1 MKLVLYDYW
10 RSGAAYRTR
19 IALHLKGLAFDQVA
33 VDLRLGEQREEAYL
47 ARNPQ
52 GLVPLLEA
60 DGRPLVQSV
69 AILEW
74 LEEVHPQPPLLP
86 SGPEA
91 RSLVRAMAAIV
102 GCDMHPLN
110 NMRVQQQLRGPLG
123 ASEEQVSAW
132 IARWITEGF
141 TALEAMIAA
150 HGGLYAY
157 GDAPTLADCYLTPQ
171 VYSAERFAV
180 DLTPFPAIRRV
191 TDHARSQ
198 PAFLAAHPD
207 RQPDA
212 PPPS

>member
-19 IALHLKGLAFDQVA
+19 IALHLKGLAFDQVSI
-33 VDLRLGEQREEAYL
+33 DLRLGEQREEAYL
-47 ARNPQ
+47 SRNPQ

-60 DGRPLVQSV
+60 DGRSLIQSV

-86 SGPEA
+86 TDPEG

-102 GCDMHPLN
+102 GCDVHPLN
-110 NMRVQQQLRGPLG
+110 NLRVLQQLRGPLG
-123 ASEEQVSAW
+123 ASEEQVGAW

-150 HGGLYAY
+150 HGGLYAH

-180 DLTPFPAIRRV
+180 DLTAFPAIRRV
-191 TDHARSQ
+191 SAHARGQ

-207 RQPDA
+207 RQPGA
-212 PPPS
+212 PA

>member
-1 MKLVLYDYW
+1 MKLVLHDYW

-33 VDLRLGEQREEAYL
+33 IDLRRGAQREEDYL
-47 ARNPQ
+47 SRNAQ

-60 DGRPLVQSV
+60 DGRSFTQSV

-74 LEEVHPQPPLLP
+74 LEETYPTPPLLP
-86 SGPEA
+86 PDPEG
-91 RSLVRAMAAIV
+91 RCVVRAMAAIV
-102 GCDMHPLN
+102 GADIHPLN
-110 NMRVQQQLRGPLG
+110 NLRVLQQLRGPLG
-123 ASEEQVSAW
+123 ASEEQVGAW
-132 IARWITEGF
+132 ISRWITEGF

-150 HGGLYAY
+150 HGGLFAYA
-157 GDAPTLADCYLTPQ
+157 DTPTFADCYLAPQ

-180 DLTPFPAIRRV
+180 DLAPFPGIRRV

-212 PPPS
+212 PA